1 MFFLFNLRAHHT
13 HILQFDGNG
22 QWKFEILDTEK
33 RLQLKDEKERLE
45 SQLASI
51 PAMQTRLNEL
61 CQLLGEGTNDNQN

>member
-1 MFFLFNLRAHHT
+1 MFLLFNLRTYHT